1 LTYTYELTGVQHCYG
16 DRCVVDAPALEVRTG
31 EILGIVGPSGAGK
44 STLLRLLNFLEYPT
58 RGRLAYRGT
67 EVEPEMPLEL
77 RRQVVSVFQ
86 RPVLLRRSVVAN
98 VRISQ
103 RIRGVPSSSRDA
115 EEWLHR
121 LGLSALIHAP
131 ARTLSAG
138 EAQRVAL
145 ARALVVNPSVVLL
158 DEPTGNLD
166 PYNVRLIEEIVR
178 RDNAE
183 RGTTVVLVTH
193 DIFQAKRLAH
203 RTGLMIGGKIV
214 EVGETAAF
222 FADPQR
228 PQTAA
233 FLNGDLVDSAPPP
246 EKAPP
251 RPAGRWWPRSMRRAR
266 PRA

>member
-1 LTYTYELTGVQHCYG
+1 
-16 DRCVVDAPALEVRTG
+16 
-31 EILGIVGPSGAGK
+31 
-44 STLLRLLNFLEYPT
+44 
-58 RGRLAYRGT
+58 
-67 EVEPEMPLEL
+67 MPLAL

-86 RPVLLRRSVVAN
+86 RPVLLRRSVLAN

-103 RIRGVPSSSRDA
+103 RIRGVPSSNRDA

-121 LGLSALIHAP
+121 LGLGDLMPAP

-145 ARALVVNPSVVLL
+145 ARALVVHPSVVLL

-178 RDNAE
+178 GDNTE
-183 RGTTVVLVTH
+183 HGTTVVLVTH

-214 EVGETAAF
+214 EVGETASF
-222 FADPQR
+222 FADPQQ
-228 PQTAA
+228 PETAA
-233 FLNGDLVDSAPPP
+233 FLRGDLVDSA
-246 EKAPP
+246 APP
-251 RPAGRWWPRSMRRAR
+251 RRHRPAAAGSGGGAGSPEGG
-266 PRA
+266 PGE